1 MFLVAL
7 KGLAGRKLRAALTA
21 IAIVLGVA
29 MISGTYILTDT
40 IKAAFS
46 TVFTTVYAKSDAVIS
61 GKVAFGNSNTSNNL
75 PPSFPESL
83 LGKVRS
89 LPGVA
94 EADGGISDEAHIVGG
109 DGKII
114 ASGGSPGLAFSV
126 HPHGDQRFN
135 PLTLVSGT
143 WPVGAHEIAIDAHT
157 ASKENFKVGQTIGVV
172 AQGPVTPY
180 KIAGIVKIG
189 GVSSL
194 GGATI
199 SVFDFPTAQKIF
211 HKEGKLDGINIAG
224 KPGTSPEELVKEIT
238 PILPP
243 TAQVRT
249 AQAQAQQAT
258 KDTNG
263 FLSIINDFLL
273 AFGGVALFVGAFVIA
288 NTLSITV
295 AQRTRELATLRT
307 LGATKRQV
315 RTSVLLEAGVI
326 GVLASAV
333 GLFVG
338 FGLAKGLNAL
348 FVKAGI
354 DLPQAGTVFAT
365 RTVVVA
371 LGVGII
377 VTLLAALWPAF
388 RATRVEP
395 IAAVREG
402 AVLKPLLSG
411 GAVTTVA
418 LSIIGGAVALML
430 VGLFVHGLSTIER
443 LLALGVG
450 AAAVFLGVALLAKT
464 LVPVLAR
471 GSSPIATWST
481 VVLTVIFY
489 PILLGYWLLRYGAF
503 AKRAQV
509 ARRILAF
516 LTGAVLCLVLL
527 PVVVLAVV
535 VMAVRR
541 ALTSWQPEWPIEI
554 PTVVPDRQINTL
566 ARGNAMRNP
575 ARTAAAA
582 AALMIGL
589 ALVTLVSVLAAGL
602 KSTFNNAVDS
612 VFKGNYALTATD
624 NFSPISIASEQALTK
639 VPGVTVVSGVRA
651 GDGKAFG
658 HRINVTGVPGDISKV
673 IVVPWQEGSQATP
686 GQLGDNGAF
695 VDKSYAKSHNLS
707 VGSPLVVEVPSGKT
721 LHLTLKGIFA
731 PPKGGSPY
739 GDITISQQRF
749 DAEYQNPQNIFAF
762 VNMNGGV
769 TEANTAALTKALD
782 SFPDA
787 KIASASEFK
796 KNQEQGI
803 NTLLNLLYVLLSLSI
818 LISLFGIV
826 NTLVLTVFERT
837 RELGML
843 RAIGM
848 TRRQVRRMIRHE
860 SIVTALIGAALGIP
874 LGVVLALMVGKA
886 INFAA
891 FTIPWTTLIVF
902 VIAAILAGLL
912 AAILP
917 ARRAGKLNVL
927 QALQYE

>member
-7 KGLAGRKLRAALTA
+7 KGLAGRKVRAALTA
-21 IAIVLGVA
+21 VAIVLGVA

-46 TVFTTVYAKSDAVIS
+46 TVFTTVYAKTDAVVT
-61 GKVAFGNSNTSNNL
+61 GKVAFGNNSNSNNL

-83 LGKVRS
+83 LGKVRN

-94 EADGGISDEAHIVGG
+94 QADGGIDDEAHIVGR
-109 DGKII
+109 DGKVI
-114 ASGGSPGLAFSV
+114 ASGGAPGLAFSV
-126 HPHGDQRFN
+126 HSGGDQRFN

-143 WPVGAHEIAIDAHT
+143 WPVGAHEVAIDAHT
-157 ASKENFKVGQTIGVV
+157 ASKEDFKLGQTVGVV
-172 AQGPVTPY
+172 ADGPVTPY

-211 HKEGKLDGINIAG
+211 HKEGKLDAINIAAT
-224 KPGTSPEELVKEIT
+224 KGTSPTELVNEIK

-243 TAQVRT
+243 TAEVRT
-249 AQAQAQQAT
+249 AAGQAAQAT

-273 AFGGVALFVGAFVIA
+273 AFGGVALFVGTFVIA
-288 NTLSITV
+288 NTLSITI

-307 LGATKRQV
+307 LGASRRQV
-315 RTSVLLEAGVI
+315 LMSVLLEALVI
-326 GVLASAV
+326 GILASIT
-333 GLFVG
+333 GLFLG
-338 FGLAKGLNAL
+338 LGLAKGLNAL
-348 FVKAGI
+348 FVHFGI

-365 RTVVVA
+365 RTIVVA
-371 LGVGII
+371 LVVGIL
-377 VTLLAALWPAF
+377 VTLLAAMRPAI
-388 RATRVEP
+388 RATRVPP
-395 IAAVREG
+395 ISAVREG
-402 AVLKPLLSG
+402 AVLPTSRFARFSVTAALL
-411 GAVTTVA
+411 T
-418 LSIIGGAVALML
+418 IGGAVALML
-430 VGLFVHGLSTIER
+430 VGLFVHGLSTTER

-450 AAAVFLGVALLAKT
+450 AAAVFVGVAMLAKT
-464 LVPVLAR
+464 LVPPLAR
-471 GSSPIATWST
+471 VLGWPATK
-481 VVLTVIFY
+481 I
-489 PILLGYWLLRYGAF
+489 GGA
-503 AKRAQV
+503 A
-509 ARRILAF
+509 
-516 LTGAVLCLVLL
+516 G
-527 PVVVLAVV
+527 
-535 VMAVRR
+535 
-541 ALTSWQPEWPIEI
+541 E
-554 PTVVPDRQINTL
+554 L

-575 ARTAAAA
+575 QRTASTAS
-582 AALMIGL
+582 ALMIGL
-589 ALVTLVSVLAAGL
+589 ALVTLVSVLASGL
-602 KSTFNNAVDS
+602 KTTFNNAVDS
-612 VFKGNYALTATD
+612 VFKGDYALTATD
-624 NFSPISIASEQALTK
+624 NFSPISIASEQALAQ
-639 VPGVTVVSGVRA
+639 VPGAKVVAGVRA

-658 HRINVTGVPGDISKV
+658 SRINLTGVPGDISRV
-673 IVVPWQEGSQATP
+673 IVVPWQQGSQATP
-686 GQLGDNGAF
+686 AQLGENGAF
-695 VDKSYAKSHNLS
+695 VDKSYAKSHTLS
-707 VGSPLVVEVPSGKT
+707 VGSPIAVEVPSGKT

-739 GDITISQQRF
+739 GDVTISQQRF

-762 VNMNGGV
+762 VDMAGGV
-769 TEANTAALTKALD
+769 SDANTAKLTNALEP
-782 SFPDA
+782 FPDA
-787 KIASASEFK
+787 KIATASEFK

-874 LGVVLALMVGKA
+874 VGVALALMVGKA
-886 INFAA
+886 INYPA
-891 FTIPWTTLIVF
+891 FTIPWGTLIVF
-902 VIAAILAGLL
+902 VIAAILAGLV
-912 AAILP
+912 AAIIP
-917 ARRAGKLNVL
+917 ARRAGRLNVL